1 MITLSLLGI
10 VFSLIFL
17 KKETV
22 QIRDRKIPVIEAL
35 EKIETIQE
43 KQKEK
48 IEPVYELV
56 GGLSIPKINK
66 QIKLYEEAIE
76 PYISMGAGYEIPDR
90 IMGKDNVVLAGHDYP
105 ELFENLV
112 QLEMGDKMFV
122 LENNQVFIFEVN
134 SIFKAEEDNVH
145 DLKQIREN
153 QKEPMLTVYTCFGG
167 QNTPIRTVVQGVLKE
182 EVSIEHSDKRI
193 QQLFTTEHY

>member
-1 MITLSLLGI
+1 MC
-10 VFSLIFL
+10 SLIFL

-22 QIRDRKIPVIEAL
+22 QIMERKISVIEAL
-35 EKIETIQE
+35 EKSEIIQE

-90 IMGKDNVVLAGHDYP
+90 VMGKDNVVLAGHDYP
-105 ELFENLV
+105 EIFEDLV

-167 QNTPIRTVVQGVLKE
+167 QNTPIRTVVQAKLVNQEMYQPDNQAMKE
-182 EVSIEHSDKRI
+182 LFSIK
-193 QQLFTTEHY
+193 TN

>member
-1 MITLSLLGI
+1 M
-10 VFSLIFL
+10 FSLIFL

-22 QIRDRKIPVIEAL
+22 QIRERKISVIESL
-35 EKIETIQE
+35 EKSETIQE

-90 IMGKDNVVLAGHDYP
+90 VMGKDNVVLAGHDYP

-112 QLEMGDKMFV
+112 QLKMGDKMFV

-167 QNTPIRTVVQGVLKE
+167 QNTPIRTVVQAKLVNQEMYLPDNQAMKE
-182 EVSIEHSDKRI
+182 LFSIK
-193 QQLFTTEHY
+193 TN

>member
-17 KKETV
+17 KKETL
-22 QIRDRKIPVIEAL
+22 QIRERKISVIEAL
-35 EKIETIQE
+35 EKSETIQE

-90 IMGKDNVVLAGHDYP
+90 VMGKDNVVLAGHDYP

-122 LENNQVFIFEVN
+122 LENNQVFMFEVN

-167 QNTPIRTVVQGVLKE
+167 QNTPIRTVVQAKLVNQEMYQPDNQAMKE
-182 EVSIEHSDKRI
+182 
-193 QQLFTTEHY
+193 LFSVKTN

>member
-1 MITLSLLGI
+1 M
-10 VFSLIFL
+10 FSLIFL
-17 KKETV
+17 KKETL
-22 QIRDRKIPVIEAL
+22 QIRERKISVIEAL
-35 EKIETIQE
+35 EKSEKIQE

-90 IMGKDNVVLAGHDYP
+90 VMGKDNVVLAGHDYP

-122 LENNQVFIFEVN
+122 LENNQVFMFEVN

-167 QNTPIRTVVQGVLKE
+167 QNTPIRTVVQAKLVNQEMYQPDNQAMKE
-182 EVSIEHSDKRI
+182 
-193 QQLFTTEHY
+193 LFSVKTN

>member
-1 MITLSLLGI
+1 M
-10 VFSLIFL
+10 FSLIFF

-22 QIRDRKIPVIEAL
+22 QIRERKIPVLEAL
-35 EKIETIQE
+35 EK
-43 KQKEK
+43 KEVEQQSK
-48 IEPVYELV
+48 ESIEPVYELI

-66 QIKLYEEAIE
+66 QIKLYEEAEE
-76 PYISMGAGYEIPDR
+76 PYISKGAGYEISDR

-105 ELFENLV
+105 ELLENLD

-122 LENNQVFIFEVN
+122 LENNQLFMFEVN

>member
-1 MITLSLLGI
+1 M
-10 VFSLIFL
+10 FSLIFL

-90 IMGKDNVVLAGHDYP
+90 VMGKDNVVLAGHDYP

-122 LENNQVFIFEVN
+122 LENNQVFMFEVN

-167 QNTPIRTVVQGVLKE
+167 QNTPIRIVVQGELFNQERYQPNKKE
-182 EVSIEHSDKRI
+182 LRE
-193 QQLFTTEHY
+193 LFSVQTN

>member
-10 VFSLIFL
+10 VFSLIFF
-17 KKETV
+17 KKETL

-35 EKIETIQE
+35 EKSETIQE
-43 KQKEK
+43 KQKKK

-90 IMGKDNVVLAGHDYP
+90 VMGKDNVVLAGHDYP

-167 QNTPIRTVVQGVLKE
+167 QNTPIRTVVQAKLVNQEMYQPDTQAMKE
-182 EVSIEHSDKRI
+182 
-193 QQLFTTEHY
+193 LFSVKTN